1 MVDFTKLRQSSSQ
14 AVPIDPLHI
23 FNRLPKPQHIND
35 LWESQSRAL
44 ADWHERRNE
53 KDVVIKL
60 NTGGGK
66 TLVGLLI
73 AQSLINELHERALF
87 LCANNQLVDQTIE
100 KATEVG
106 LSAVP
111 YVSGTDLSSEFLN
124 SSSILVGTY
133 PALFNGLSKFG
144 VRGSGREPVH
154 VGAII
159 CDDAHTAFSTL
170 RDVFTISIRK
180 REQKD
185 LYREVVGR
193 FRTDFED
200 IGRIGTF
207 DDIVERDDFGILEV
221 PYTAWSA
228 KAGSIRELLA
238 RDHYEDYKFQLPL
251 LRDRFDTCHALISFR
266 DFAITSFQPII
277 ELFPT
282 FEECPRRIYMSA
294 TIADDSSIIRTFD
307 AGLNAALKPIA
318 PPTLA
323 GVGERMI
330 LAPVLMALRDDSV
343 QAIKKI
349 APQVAKQAGVVI
361 LVPSEQATQRWKDIA
376 EVALGDE
383 VAKVVTKLLLGK
395 SHGPYVL
402 ANRYDGIDLVGDA
415 CRLLVMDG
423 LPRGANTYDL
433 YRAEVLQG
441 NSSINVS
448 LAQRIEQGLG
458 RATRGAGDFCV
469 IFLAG
474 RDLISWIT
482 RVDGLRLMTS
492 STQIQI
498 QMGNEISKA
507 ISNFH
512 ELVGTV
518 NQCLKRDREW
528 MKYHAETLAERT
540 EVPKVH
546 EEAIRSAKAERTYLK
561 MAAARNYEKAISTVR
576 EHVEKLT
583 LDRRYRGWL
592 LQLAA
597 AAAHYW
603 GNQTLANEL
612 QQRAFAENNLL
623 LPPKASPP
631 YEPVVQ
637 VGEQAENI
645 LRTISGFALR
655 RGCLEEFDEVV
666 SFLTPAATS
675 NQFEESLKN
684 LGEFMGFKGQRP
696 ERDYRVG
703 PDVLWLAGKDTGV
716 VIECKHQKAAP
727 NPLTKEEHG
736 QLLTSVQWFK
746 NQYPKRGVIE
756 FGVHPSNTATPA
768 AAASDTRVL
777 TLAKLGELT
786 TGIRQMLDELCS
798 AQVDMKTLERRCAE
812 LLKKH
817 HLTPEL
823 FVSRFLAKFVT
834 VGRRGGSN

>member
-1 MVDFTKLRQSSSQ
+1 MVDFTKLRQKSGQ
-14 AVPIDPLHI
+14 AIPIDPFQI
-23 FNRLPKPQHIND
+23 FQRLPKPQHIND
-35 LWESQSRAL
+35 LWESQSKAL
-44 ADWHERRNE
+44 GDWHARRR
-53 KDVVIKL
+53 DRDAVIKL

-73 AQSLINELHERALF
+73 AQSLINELHQRGLF

-111 YVSGTDLSSEFLN
+111 YVSGSDLSSEFLN
-124 SSSILVGTY
+124 STSILVATY
-133 PALFNGLSKFG
+133 PALFNGLSRFG
-144 VRGSGREPVH
+144 VRGGGKEPIR
-154 VGAII
+154 VGAVI
-159 CDDAHTAFSTL
+159 CDDAHTAFSGL
-170 RDVFTISIRK
+170 REVFTISIK
-180 REQKD
+180 KKEQKD
-185 LYREVVGR
+185 LYHEIVGR
-193 FRTDFED
+193 FRADFED

-207 DDIVERDDFGILEV
+207 DDIVERNDFGILEV
-221 PYTAWSA
+221 PYTAWSV

-238 RDHYEDYKFQLPL
+238 RDHYDDYKFQLPL
-251 LRDRFDTCHALISFR
+251 LRDRFDSCNALISSR
-266 DFAITSFQPII
+266 DFAITSFQPIM

-282 FEECPRRIYMSA
+282 FEECPRRVYMSA
-294 TIADDSSIIRTFD
+294 TIADDSSIVRTFD
-307 AGLNAALKPIA
+307 AGLDAALKPIA

-330 LAPVLMALRDDSV
+330 LAPVLMALGKHDPVDI
-343 QAIKKI
+343 IKKI
-349 APQVAKQAGVVI
+349 VPQVAKQAGVVI
-361 LVPSEQATQRWKDIA
+361 LTPSEPAAQRWKDIA
-376 EVALGDE
+376 ELAIGDD
-383 VAKVVTKLLLGK
+383 VAKVVNKLLSAK
-395 SHGPYVL
+395 SRGPYVL

-441 NSSINVS
+441 NSSINVG

-458 RATRGAGDFCV
+458 RATRGAGDYCV
-469 IFLAG
+469 VFLTG

-482 RVDGLRLMTS
+482 RTDGLRLMTS

-498 QMGNEISKA
+498 QMGHEISKA
-507 ISNFH
+507 ISTLND
-512 ELVGTV
+512 LVGTV
-518 NQCLKRDREW
+518 NQCLRRDREW

-546 EEAIRSAKAERTYLK
+546 DEAIRSAKVERTYLK
-561 MAAARNYEKAISTVR
+561 LIAARNYEKAISTLR
-576 EHVEKLT
+576 EHIEKVK
-583 LDRRYRGWL
+583 LDRRYKGWL
-592 LQLAA
+592 FQLAA
-597 AAAHYW
+597 LAAHYW
-603 GNQTLANEL
+603 GNQTLVNEL

-631 YEPVVQ
+631 YEQVYQ

-645 LRTISGFALR
+645 LRIISGFALR

-696 ERDYRVG
+696 ERDYRMG
-703 PDVLWLAGKDTGV
+703 PDVLWLAGKVTGV
-716 VIECKHQKAAP
+716 VIECKHQKAAS
-727 NPLTKEEHG
+727 NPMTKDEHG

-746 NQYPKRGVIE
+746 NQYPKREVIE
-756 FGVHPSNTATPA
+756 LSVHPTNMATPA
-768 AAASDTRVL
+768 AAADDTRVL
-777 TLAKLGELT
+777 TLAKLSELAT
-786 TGIRQMLDELCS
+786 EIRQILDELCS
-798 AQVDMKTLERRCAE
+798 TQVDMKTLEKRCAE

-823 FVSRFLAKFVT
+823 FVSRFLTKFVM
-834 VGRRGGSN
+834 VGAKGRK